1 MSTAPTSDPTAPAPA
16 FPEHPNWAGPRR
28 LALLAAVVGLA
39 VYGVA
44 GGINLASA
52 GSAHS
57 HEATGQFFLSW
68 TVGWV
73 YWVSITLGAMGLLF
87 IHYLAKTSW
96 GLLLKKLL
104 EAATRTLPLMAV
116 LFVPIAA
123 TAFLKEYTPYWWVD
137 PQETMVTEEMH
148 AAQKRYDEYLA
159 QQARG
164 EPAKLNP
171 TDGSLVL
178 QKRAVEHELEERRH
192 GTFGYLSPAGFVGLS
207 VAYFLIFGAFIF
219 FLNKWGK
226 AADDSPANVDAT
238 LKKGTNIGGPGLIV
252 YALVGT
258 SACTQWV
265 MSLEPSWASTMFPVI
280 YTVNQLLMT
289 LAFCVACFMTL
300 VLSGPPVYAKVI
312 RLKFKIDMGSFLLAL
327 TLFWSYTS
335 FSQMMLIWIGNLP
348 EEIPY
353 YLKRSAGGW
362 WWVSA
367 FLVVFHFAFPFII
380 LLFRDVKGNP
390 KRLRF
395 MAIYILV
402 VCAVDVVWWIEPT
415 ARHDGQPLFWVMDVG
430 AILGIGGVWGLVF
443 VSQLKKRRLLPM
455 NELYM
460 LPAGHDDHDHAH
472 GDHHGHAHEGV
483 THAAH

>member
-1 MSTAPTSDPTAPAPA
+1 VSTAPSTDPTAPAPA
-16 FPEHPNWAGPRR
+16 FPEHPNWAAPQR
-28 LALLAAVVGLA
+28 LALGSAVVGLA

-52 GSAHS
+52 GSAHG

-73 YWVSITLGAMGLLF
+73 YWISITLGAMALLF

-104 EAATRTLPLMAV
+104 EGATRTLPLMAV
-116 LFVPIAA
+116 LFIPVAA
-123 TAFLKEYTPYWWVD
+123 TAFMKDYTPYWWVD
-137 PQETMVTEEMH
+137 PHESMITDEMKTAQEH
-148 AAQKRYDEYLA
+148 YDQYLE
-159 QQARG
+159 QQAANQ
-164 EPAKLNP
+164 PAKLDP
-171 TDGSLVL
+171 KDGSLVL
-178 QKRAVEHELEERRH
+178 QKRAVEHELHERKE
-192 GTFGYLSPAGFVGLS
+192 GTFGYLTPAGFVGLT
-207 VAYFLIFGAFIF
+207 VVYFLIWGAFIF

-238 LKKGTNIGGPGLIV
+238 LEKGKNMSGPGLIV

-258 SACTQWV
+258 SAATQWV
-265 MSLEPSWASTMFPVI
+265 MSFEPSWASTMFPVI
-280 YTVNQLLMT
+280 YAVNQLLT
-289 LAFCVACFMTL
+289 ALAFCVACFMTL

-335 FSQMMLIWIGNLP
+335 FSQMMLVWIGNLP

-367 FLVVFHFAFPFII
+367 FLIVFHFAFPFVV
-380 LLFRDVKGNP
+380 LLFRDIKGHP
-390 KRLRF
+390 WRLRF

-415 ARHDGQPLFWVMDVG
+415 AKHEGQPLFWLMDVG
-430 AILGIGGVWGLVF
+430 AILGIGGVWGLF
-443 VSQLKKRRLLPM
+443 FIAQLKKRRLLPM

-460 LPAGHDDHDHAH
+460 LPEGHDDHGGHEHGEPAH
-472 GDHHGHAHEGV
+472 SHEGGEHV
-483 THAAH
+483 HH